1 MSKNIILINKTI
13 LHYIAL
19 TNEFLTSEF
28 TLLKYRVDKKDFT
41 RKRKLSFDGLALCM
55 LKLLRQN
62 IQLELISFFEKASTT
77 LSNAVSSYTSSAF
90 VQSRKKLKP
99 DLFYDLSALIA
110 NDFYVDNDKA
120 VLLYKGHRLI
130 GVDGS
135 TINLPVNKNTI
146 KAFGTFNNQT
156 KSNDVVIGRVS
167 IMYDLLNEIVLDG
180 ILCNY
185 NVGEVS
191 LSRQHIKLAQVND
204 IIIMDRAY
212 PSFETMFEMESRE
225 IQFIFRCKTS
235 FNNQVSKFYLS
246 NKKQET
252 IIIKPAQNNSIKGLP
267 YDKNATI
274 KVRMIKI
281 ELPTGEIEIL
291 MTSLKDIE
299 KYPYKDFKELY
310 FKRWG
315 IETFYNRFKNII
327 GVEQFSGKSEQFI
340 LQEFNCALYISNLQS
355 LLTKEVQQEIE
366 QKYADRKYEYK
377 VNSSMSLS
385 IIRSKMLALFADQ
398 KNNQETLNQLKEL
411 FVKNVIPIRPDRNF
425 ERKTDKYRSRTK
437 PKQFSNRRTVL

>member
-1 MSKNIILINKTI
+1 MSKNNILINKTI

-291 MTSLKDIE
+291 ITSLKDIE

>member
-1 MSKNIILINKTI
+1 LSKNNILTNKTI

-62 IQLELISFFEKASTT
+62 IQLELISFFDKASTT

-225 IQFIFRCKTS
+225 ILFIFRCKTS

-252 IIIKPAQNNSIKGLP
+252 II
-267 YDKNATI
+267 
-274 KVRMIKI
+274 
-281 ELPTGEIEIL
+281 
-291 MTSLKDIE
+291 
-299 KYPYKDFKELY
+299 
-310 FKRWG
+310 
-315 IETFYNRFKNII
+315 
-327 GVEQFSGKSEQFI
+327 
-340 LQEFNCALYISNLQS
+340 
-355 LLTKEVQQEIE
+355 
-366 QKYADRKYEYK
+366 
-377 VNSSMSLS
+377 MS
-385 IIRSKMLALFADQ
+385 
-398 KNNQETLNQLKEL
+398 
-411 FVKNVIPIRPDRNF
+411 
-425 ERKTDKYRSRTK
+425 
-437 PKQFSNRRTVL
+437 

>member
-1 MSKNIILINKTI
+1 
-13 LHYIAL
+13 
-19 TNEFLTSEF
+19 
-28 TLLKYRVDKKDFT
+28 
-41 RKRKLSFDGLALCM
+41 
-55 LKLLRQN
+55 
-62 IQLELISFFEKASTT
+62 
-77 LSNAVSSYTSSAF
+77 
-90 VQSRKKLKP
+90 
-99 DLFYDLSALIA
+99 
-110 NDFYVDNDKA
+110 
-120 VLLYKGHRLI
+120 
-130 GVDGS
+130 
-135 TINLPVNKNTI
+135 
-146 KAFGTFNNQT
+146 
-156 KSNDVVIGRVS
+156 
-167 IMYDLLNEIVLDG
+167 
-180 ILCNY
+180 
-185 NVGEVS
+185 
-191 LSRQHIKLAQVND
+191 
-204 IIIMDRAY
+204 
-212 PSFETMFEMESRE
+212 MFEMESRE

-281 ELPTGEIEIL
+281 ELPTGEIELL

-299 KYPYKDFKELY
+299 KYPYKYFKELY

-385 IIRSKMLALFADQ
+385 IIRSKMLALFTDQ

>member
-1 MSKNIILINKTI
+1 
-13 LHYIAL
+13 
-19 TNEFLTSEF
+19 
-28 TLLKYRVDKKDFT
+28 
-41 RKRKLSFDGLALCM
+41 
-55 LKLLRQN
+55 
-62 IQLELISFFEKASTT
+62 
-77 LSNAVSSYTSSAF
+77 
-90 VQSRKKLKP
+90 
-99 DLFYDLSALIA
+99 
-110 NDFYVDNDKA
+110 
-120 VLLYKGHRLI
+120 
-130 GVDGS
+130 
-135 TINLPVNKNTI
+135 
-146 KAFGTFNNQT
+146 
-156 KSNDVVIGRVS
+156 
-167 IMYDLLNEIVLDG
+167 
-180 ILCNY
+180 
-185 NVGEVS
+185 
-191 LSRQHIKLAQVND
+191 
-204 IIIMDRAY
+204 MDRAY

-281 ELPTGEIEIL
+281 ELPTGEIELL

-299 KYPYKDFKELY
+299 KYPYKYFKELY

-385 IIRSKMLALFADQ
+385 IIRSKMLALW
-398 KNNQETLNQLKEL
+398 
-411 FVKNVIPIRPDRNF
+411 
-425 ERKTDKYRSRTK
+425 
-437 PKQFSNRRTVL
+437 

>member
-1 MSKNIILINKTI
+1 LSKNNILTNKTI

-62 IQLELISFFEKASTT
+62 IQLELISFFDKASTT

-385 IIRSKMLALFADQ
+385 IIRSKMLALFTDQ

>member
-1 MSKNIILINKTI
+1 LSKNIILINKTI

>member
-1 MSKNIILINKTI
+1 LTNKTV

-19 TNEFLTSEF
+19 TNKFLTSEF
-28 TLLKYRVDKKDFT
+28 TLNKYRVHEKDFT
-41 RKRKLSFDGLALCM
+41 RKRKLCFDGLALCM

-62 IQLELISFFEKASTT
+62 IQLELISFFEKASTS
-77 LSNAVSSYTSSAF
+77 LSKAVSSYTSSAF
-90 VQSRKKLKP
+90 VQSRKKVKP

-120 VLLYKGHRLI
+120 VKLYKGHRLI

-146 KAFGTFNNQT
+146 KSYGAFNNQT
-156 KSNDVVIGRVS
+156 QTNDVVLGRVS

-185 NVGEVS
+185 NEGEVS
-191 LSRQHIKLAQVND
+191 LSRKHIKLAQSND

-212 PSFETMFEMESRE
+212 PSFETMFEMESKE

-235 FNNQVSKFYLS
+235 FNNQVSKFYHS

-252 IIIKPAQNNSIKGLP
+252 ITIKPAQNQSFKGLP

-274 KVRMIKI
+274 KVRMIRI
-281 ELPTGEIEIL
+281 ELPSGEIEIL

-315 IETFYNRFKNII
+315 IETYYNRFKNII

-355 LLTKEVQQEIE
+355 LLTKEVQQEID

-385 IIRSKMLALFADQ
+385 FIRSKMLALFAEQ
-398 KNNQETLNQLKEL
+398 KNNQETLNQLKQL
-411 FVKNVIPIRPDRNF
+411 FVKNVIPIRPDRNL
-425 ERKTDKYRSRTK
+425 ERITDKYRTRTK